1 LAGAASFPVSLFS
14 DVAGARVHELLKD
27 ELSRAIS
34 VASRRGVDEFLLE
47 SGGEEPGPP
56 FIRVV
61 ASESGAQRTIVVTL
75 NTVNGQQSSLLLYAA
90 WDGYLNRALSQ
101 AVEYL
106 AAAYHGF
113 PRQESHSP
121 PRLVDQL
128 RLDLIPPPPE
138 FAGPRG
144 IYPVGVAGKRNGA
157 LIIAGSTFAIEMDG
171 ARRITDYPGASLL
184 AQGEYG
190 FAQAVAT
197 TPAGTAYMRGASG
210 PYAYRFVPT
219 NPEAE
224 RIPTSIAGPGSLA
237 ALTDGSLV
245 VTDTVNRR
253 ALRIEDRQRTEFP
266 IFPHANS
273 FLTAITGAPDG
284 NVWAF
289 DPLERRI
296 YIYSA
301 EGSIVDTIMP
311 QLPSADGASTVALAV
326 YRDLHFVLLTRTG
339 LFKFTRTGTPVW
351 RMTSLPG
358 LPAASFSGFSS
369 LAVDSDAGSIYLV
382 DTTRRTLVQL
392 YDSSATGTTEIP
404 SRFVHEL
411 SELRSLLA
419 ESPQA
424 LEPLKR
430 RARHYAEAGAV
441 AAAEAAWS
449 DVLDHHPR
457 ESEAQEALERIALDR
472 LFQAG
477 MRLARDARQ
486 DLTALGPASARERY
500 GEALRRFEELL
511 ARDPFYPEA
520 QEMADRIR
528 RERRG
533 LNEDAATQPALE
545 FLNVRVDKLFPS
557 LIARYQSRPFG
568 EAKIRNTG
576 DEELTDLR
584 VLVTLPRYSDAPRE
598 AATVERVAPGA
609 SVEVPLYV
617 SLNAEALT
625 LEEDMPVTLS
635 LQARGRREEASVT
648 ARTSAGTTLYRRSA
662 MQWTD
667 TAWLAAF
674 VTPNEATVARFA
686 LAVGDIGENEILP
699 RPVYRA
705 MRISDALGAFRVFYV
720 EDPDTP
726 ISEILGRG
734 DVVDTVR
741 VPRSTLLYRA
751 GDCDDTTALVCS
763 LLEASGVSTA
773 FVTTPDHVL
782 MAFDTG
788 EPSVNA
794 WRFEGTDRHVFTSGG
809 TVWIPLETTVLHEG
823 FRAAWRAATRR
834 IRSIPN
840 GGNAGFVPVKGARTE
855 YAAIPL
861 PPQNPS
867 ILPPAPETLRTAFN
881 AAAGALH
888 AELYEGALADRQAL
902 LENSSGRARVPIL
915 SQIAGLHTA
924 FGELSAAT
932 VALEEGL
939 EIASNSTILR
949 ANLAQVY
956 LLQDKPQNAI
966 YELEAVRER
975 RPSSPLVLA
984 LLARAH
990 LANGNEA
997 EAGALA
1003 ERVRAVAPELAVG
1016 LPGGDEGS
1024 STRAGDE
1031 SHGGNGRHYPLL
1043 WPKDAEGFE

>member
-1 LAGAASFPVSLFS
+1 MRNEV
-14 DVAGARVHELLKD
+14 
-27 ELSRAIS
+27 SRATS
-34 VASRRGVDEFLLE
+34 VASRRGVDEFFLE
-47 SGGEEPGPP
+47 SGGADPRPP
-56 FIRVV
+56 FIRVI

-75 NTVNGQQSSLLLYAA
+75 NTVDDRQSSLLLYAA

-101 AVEYL
+101 AIEYL
-106 AAAYHGF
+106 AAAYHEF
-113 PRQESHSP
+113 PSRESHSA
-121 PRLVDQL
+121 PRLVDEL
-128 RLDLIPPPPE
+128 RLDRVPAPPE
-138 FAGPRG
+138 FPGPKG
-144 IYPVGVAGKRNGA
+144 IYPAGVASKRNGA
-157 LIIAGSTFAIEMDG
+157 LVIAGSTFAIEMDQ

-184 AQGEYG
+184 ARGEYG

-197 TPAGTAYMRGASG
+197 TPAGTTYMRGASG
-210 PYAYRFVPT
+210 PYAYRFAPT
-219 NPEAE
+219 NSEAE

-245 VTDTVNRR
+245 LTDTVNRR
-253 ALRIEDRQRTEFP
+253 GLRIEDRQSTEFP

-273 FLTAITGAPDG
+273 FLTAMTGAPDG

-289 DPLERRI
+289 DPGERRI
-296 YIYSA
+296 YIYSP

-311 QLPSADGASTVALAV
+311 QLPAADGASTVALAV

-339 LFKFTRTGTPVW
+339 LFKFTRTGNPVW

-369 LAVDSDAGSIYLV
+369 LAVDSDAGAIYLV
-382 DTTRRTLVQL
+382 DTTRRSLVHL
-392 YDSSATGTTEIP
+392 YDSSATGMDQIP
-404 SRFVHEL
+404 SDFFREL
-411 SELRSLLA
+411 AEARAALA

-424 LEPLKR
+424 LEPLKH

-449 DVLDHHPR
+449 DVLDFHPR
-457 ESEAQEALERIALDR
+457 DGEAKEALERIALDR
-472 LFQAG
+472 LFRAG
-477 MRLARDARQ
+477 MRLAEEARRD
-486 DLTALGPASARERY
+486 LNALGPASARERY

-520 QEMADRIR
+520 QETADRIR

-533 LNEDAATQPALE
+533 LNEHAATQAPLE
-545 FLNVRVDKLFPS
+545 FLNVRVDNLFPS
-557 LIARYQSRPFG
+557 LIARYQSRPIG
-568 EAKIRNTG
+568 EAEILNTG

-584 VLVTLPRYSDAPRE
+584 VLVTLPRYSDSPRE
-598 AATVERVAPGA
+598 AASVERVAPGA

-617 SLNAEALT
+617 SLNTEALT
-625 LEEDMPVTLS
+625 LEEDLPVTLS
-635 LQARGRREEASVT
+635 LEARGRRGEASVT
-648 ARTSAGTTLYRRSA
+648 VRTSAASTLYRRSA

-667 TAWLAAF
+667 TAWLASF

-705 MRISDALGAFRVFYV
+705 MRISDALGAYRVYYV

-726 ISEILGRG
+726 ISEILGRE

-751 GDCDDTTALVCS
+751 GDCDDTTALLCS

-809 TVWIPLETTVLHEG
+809 TVWIPLETTVLHQG
-823 FRAAWRAATRR
+823 FRGAWRAATRR
-834 IRSIPN
+834 IGSIPESSSV
-840 GGNAGFVPVKGARTE
+840 GFMAVGNARTE
-855 YAAIPL
+855 YAALPL
-861 PPQNPS
+861 PPQDPA
-867 ILPPAPETLRTAFN
+867 ILPPASESLRTAFKT
-881 AAAGALH
+881 AADTLH
-888 AELYEGALADRQAL
+888 AELYEGALADRQEL
-902 LENSSGRARVPIL
+902 LENTSGRTRGPIL

-924 FGELSAAT
+924 FGELNAAKA
-932 VALEEGL
+932 ALEEGL
-939 EIASNSTILR
+939 ELAPSSSILR
-949 ANLAQVY
+949 TNLAQVY
-956 LLQDKPQNAI
+956 LLQDKPQEAI
-966 YELEAVRER
+966 AQLERVRER

-984 LLARAH
+984 LLARAY
-990 LANGNEA
+990 LANGNA
-997 EAGALA
+997 AQAVALA

-1016 LPGGDEGS
+1016 LPDSEGS
-1024 STRAGDE
+1024 SRRAGE
-1031 SHGGNGRHYPLL
+1031 AGGGGGGRRYPLL
-1043 WPKDAEGFE
+1043 WPNDEESLD